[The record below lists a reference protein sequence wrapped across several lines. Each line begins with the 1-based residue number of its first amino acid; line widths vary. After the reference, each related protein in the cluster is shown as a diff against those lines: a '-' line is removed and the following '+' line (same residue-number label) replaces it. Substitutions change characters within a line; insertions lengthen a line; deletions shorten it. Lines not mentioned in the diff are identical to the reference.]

1 MMSRHGHLGHVAH
14 GLDEQGGRLY
24 DHDVAVRLAAYLRP
38 HWRSAT
44 LAFLTMMAY
53 TATVIALPMI
63 IKTIIDSFIAKN
75 DLYGLNL
82 MVGLFI
88 LIALVQLVTLYVHQR
103 LLAAVGQRVIYSL
116 RLALFK
122 HLQRLSMSFFDR
134 HEVGSVMSRV
144 QNDVRQ
150 LQGLLSIVVQ
160 SLADVVSL
168 VGIVAVMLW
177 MDKGLAVLTLLVVP
191 PLILI
196 LLTWQRYARASFL
209 RVRRSMAEVNSGLQE
224 NIAGVRVVQS
234 LNREQ
239 RNLKRFDASNHE
251 NLDANLQAVRY
262 SAILSPSVE
271 VLVATALAM
280 LVFFGGSMV
289 LHGTLEAGVV
299 VAFAL
304 YIQRFFDPVLSLTGQ
319 YASVQRA
326 MVSGAR
332 IFEMLDVKPE
342 VVEKPNAVTGSKL
355 RGEVRF
361 EGVGFQYE
369 QGAPVLQDIDIRV
382 GAGETLAL
390 VGPTGAGKTTM
401 ISLLMRMYDVT
412 EGKIT
417 VDGHDLRDVSL
428 GWLSSQLAA
437 VTQEPY
443 LFSGMNVAENIRFN
457 HVDATDEQVESAAR
471 AVGAHEFIGRLER
484 GYETVLYERGSNL
497 SMGQRQ
503 LLSFAR
509 ALVADPRILILDE
522 ATANIDSHT
531 EARIQKALDELLKG
545 RTAVVIAHRLSTIR
559 NADRIAVVSG
569 GRIEEDGTHSQLME
583 LGGLYARL
591 YSYNAASESGMPDG
605 PPLLARQS

>member
-1 MMSRHGHLGHVAH
+1 MSIARHIPQID
-14 GLDEQGGRLY
+14 LDEEGGRLY
-24 DHDVAVRLAAYLRP
+24 DHQVAVRLGAYLRP
-38 HWRSAT
+38 HWRSAI
-44 LAFLTMMAY
+44 LAFLAMMAY
-53 TATVIALPMI
+53 TGTVIALPLI

-82 MVGLFI
+82 MVGLFV
-88 LIALVQLVTLYVHQR
+88 LIALVQLVTQYLHQR
-103 LLAAVGQRVIYSL
+103 QLAAVGQKVIYSL
-116 RLALFK
+116 RLDLFK

-160 SLADVVSL
+160 SLADVLSL
-168 VGIVAVMLW
+168 AGIVAVMVW
-177 MDKGLAVLTLLVVP
+177 MDPGLAILTMLVLP
-191 PLILI
+191 PLVLI
-196 LLTWQRYARASFL
+196 VLTWQRYARASFL
-209 RVRRSMAEVNSGLQE
+209 RVRRSMADVNSGLQE

-239 RNLKRFDASNHE
+239 NNLRRFDASNHE

-262 SAILSPSVE
+262 SAVLSPSVE

-280 LVFFGGSMV
+280 VVFFGGSMV

-304 YIQRFFDPVLSLTGQ
+304 YIQRFFEPVLSLTGQ
-319 YASVQRA
+319 YASIQRA
-326 MVSGAR
+326 MVAGAR
-332 IFEMLDVKPE
+332 IFEMLDIKPD
-342 VVEKPNAVTGSKL
+342 VVENPNAVVGPRL
-355 RGEVRF
+355 RGEIRF
-361 EGVGFQYE
+361 EGVGFHYAP
-369 QGAPVLQDIDIRV
+369 GSPVLKDVNLRV

-390 VGPTGAGKTTM
+390 VGPTGAGKTTV

-412 EGKIT
+412 EGRIT
-417 VDGHDLRDVSL
+417 VDGHDVRDVSL
-428 GWLSSQLAA
+428 DWLSNQVGA

-457 HVDATDEQVESAAR
+457 HLDVTDEQVESAAR
-471 AVGAHEFIGRLER
+471 AVGAHDFISRLER
-484 GYETVLYERGSNL
+484 GYETVLRERGSNL

-509 ALVADPRILILDE
+509 ALVADPSILILDE

-531 EARIQKALDELLKG
+531 EARIQRALEELLEG
-545 RTAVVIAHRLSTIR
+545 RTAVVIAHRLSTVR
-559 NADRIAVVSG
+559 NANRIAVVSDG
-569 GRIEEDGTHSQLME
+569 GIQEEGTHSQLMD

-591 YSYNAASESGMPDG
+591 YSYNTAGESNMRDG
-605 PPLLARQS
+605 EPSRVA